1 MSNGILSVT
10 NYLIPPVGG
19 PRAYVQAG
27 TLSAT
32 PVFLDFRETSGG
44 QIDGQPF
51 RPNGVFIDNTQGT
64 GDLIV
69 ELIEISYRIRCLA
82 GQSLNSQFPA
92 PINCTF
98 NITGDGVAT
107 VVFVDFPV
115 FPDRSF

>member
-1 MSNGILSVT
+1 MSNGLQYVT

-27 TLSAT
+27 ELSAT
-32 PVFLDFRETSGG
+32 PLFIDFRETAGG
-44 QIDGQPF
+44 AIDAQPF

-64 GDLIV
+64 GDLII
-69 ELIEISYRIRCLA
+69 ELLEIQYRVRCLA
-82 GQSLNSQFPA
+82 GQSLNAQLPA

-98 NITGDGVAT
+98 NVTGEGQAT
-107 VVFVDFPV
+107 ICFVDFPV